1 MAVSPRFTA
10 GMALAIVGYS
20 SEAFENGKLNAR
32 DIVNVYTAN
41 FALVGSRLDTLS
53 DYYFNNYLTYI
64 FSSADAEIYGG
75 YGGKFLQKELSTA
88 PDLEYFKQYL
98 GKAAIVPAVVHEHV
112 AGIAFKAWAV
122 YVLLAFTLI
131 VSIRFVSWT
140 YYLYVSQFGEEYDH
154 TVTVMAAVVEGDG
167 RLKER
172 FDRAELAPE
181 GNIQNLRSARI
192 WYGPGRSQDSG
203 DTRVRRGF
211 TLVGG

>member
-32 DIVNVYTAN
+32 DIRYTVDTAAN
-41 FALVGSRLDTLS
+41 SFRRSFPRRLTSNISSSTLEKQR
-53 DYYFNNYLTYI
+53 I
-64 FSSADAEIYGG
+64 
-75 YGGKFLQKELSTA
+75 LQWRSFPVQLMV
-88 PDLEYFKQYL
+88 LR
-98 GKAAIVPAVVHEHV
+98 IVPAVVHEHV